1 MKERPIL
8 FSTEMVQSILEGRK
22 TQTRR
27 VVANDGCD
35 LINKPN
41 SILCSPSS
49 NGVSHFRSIGGLTI
63 FAGYK
68 CPYGKVGDKLWVR
81 ETFSRIITPKGEKTF
96 IYKADDDCYKDTI
109 EDWQGWTPSIHMPKE
124 AARIWLEITD
134 IRVERLQD
142 ISEGDV
148 KAEGVLPAKCCDSYY
163 HGFSILWQSIK
174 GEESWR
180 QDPFVW
186 VIKFKKIDK
195 V

>member
-8 FSTEMVQSILEGRK
+8 FSTEMVQAILEGRK

-27 VVANDGCD
+27 IFKFPVNWKPEDDGWDWAALQEFHPEC
-35 LINKPN
+35 
-41 SILCSPSS
+41 
-49 NGVSHFRSIGGLTI
+49 FRK
-63 FAGYK
+63 YD
-68 CPYGKVGDKLWVR
+68 VGDMLWVR
-81 ETFSRIITPKGEKTF
+81 ETHLFYNDENANDAVL
-96 IYKADDDCYKDTI
+96 YKAEPDAEEFSFGLFENKPK
-109 EDWQGWTPSIHMPKE
+109 WRPSIHMPKE